1 MGGVGSQRRKRR
13 GRGSRECSR
22 MLMLGLESC
31 TSLPEGGGQL
41 SSGSIEGIG
50 GKPLWNL
57 TTKRGKST
65 TETSWNNPNSNAACN
80 VCSKFA
86 GSQLI
91 LRQMGE
97 DLY

>member
-22 MLMLGLESC
+22 MLMLGLESS

-41 SSGSIEGIG
+41 SSGFIEGIS

-57 TTKRGKST
+57 TTKRSKTT
-65 TETSWNNPNSNAACN
+65 TEASWNNPNSKAAGN
-80 VCSKFA
+80 VRCKFA

-91 LRQMGE
+91 LSQMGE